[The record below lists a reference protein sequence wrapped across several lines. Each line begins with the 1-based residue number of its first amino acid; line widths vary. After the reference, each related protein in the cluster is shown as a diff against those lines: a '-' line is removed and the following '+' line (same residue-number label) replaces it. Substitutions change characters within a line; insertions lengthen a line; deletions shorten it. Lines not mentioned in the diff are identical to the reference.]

1 MMSDGSLE
9 DRRVLENVFG
19 GLVCVPT
26 PLKPHLEVIFPV
38 ALFVN
43 QLSTVFPS
51 WTEYLFS
58 EVDLWPADAKI
69 NEVRFT

>member
-1 MMSDGSLE
+1 MIEFGINEIRLDMTKFSRLESLMMSDGSLE

-43 QLSTVFPS
+43 QLSTVQG
-51 WTEYLFS
+51 
-58 EVDLWPADAKI
+58 DL
-69 NEVRFT
+69 